1 MKTFKTKT
9 LAAAL
14 AGVGALGAIGA
25 AEAVYI
31 NPDGHGQVLIY
42 PYYTVRSKALGTAP
56 FQSLLSVVNTTS
68 SAKAVKVRFIEG
80 KNSAEV
86 LDFNLFLSAKDVW
99 VAGIV
104 PTTAGAGVFTPDTSC
119 TVPTVSASPSSPT
132 PFVNF
137 AYSSDPAGGDLDR
150 TREGYVEIIEMGV
163 VTGTTAL
170 AVTHTSAGKPLNC
183 AYVAD
188 STKITITSPTGGLFG
203 GMTLINVLAGED
215 YTAEAVAL
223 DQFRSTG
230 KYDLPGD
237 IKPDLQDVSPATAVI
252 INGPTVVSATAVIQN
267 VDAVSALF
275 MHNGVFN
282 EFVLDT
288 ATKSTTDWVLTMPT
302 KRYYYSGTIQLD
314 DGTLVNPVDYL
325 FQRNFVATGAC
336 DDVSLSIYDREEQTK
351 TTPPG
356 FSPPPPTGR
365 PGTVC
370 WEANVLTF
378 NAGDALAS
386 KNRLSVATDYQN
398 GWAALSFP
406 VGTSSI
412 YEGQYHTL
420 PMSSGTFVGLPVIG
434 FAVQTFNNGALA
446 LTDGKT
452 LVQSNYGG
460 NFAHKY
466 TRSISG
472 PL

>member
-1 MKTFKTKT
+1 MNTLKTKT
-9 LAAAL
+9 LAAAI
-14 AGVGALGAIGA
+14 AGVGALGAIGS

-42 PYYTVRSKALGTAP
+42 PYYTVRSKVAATTGAVAP
-56 FQSLLSVVNTTS
+56 FQSLLSVVNTTA

-99 VAGIV
+99 VAGVV
-104 PTTAGAGVFTPDTSC
+104 PTLVGAGVFTPDTSC
-119 TVPTVSASPSSPT
+119 TVPTVSASAATPT

-137 AYSSDPAGGDLDR
+137 AYAEDAAGGDLDR

-163 VTGTTAL
+163 VTGTAAL

-188 STKITITSPTGGLFG
+188 STKVTIANPTGGLFG

-215 YTAEAVAL
+215 FTAEAVAL

-230 KYDLPGD
+230 KYDAPGD

-252 INGPTVVSATAVIQN
+252 INGSTVITA
-267 VDAVSALF
+267 DAPSGFPIDAISALF
-275 MHNGVFN
+275 MHDSIYN

-288 ATKSTTDWVLTMPT
+288 TTKSTTDWVLTMPT
-302 KRYYYSGTIQLD
+302 KRYYYAA
-314 DGTLVNPVDYL
+314 DGEVQFL
-325 FQRNFVATGAC
+325 FQRNFVSTGAC
-336 DDVSLSIYDREEQTK
+336 DDVSLKIYDREEQSK

-356 FSPPPPTGR
+356 FSPPPPAGK
-365 PGTVC
+365 PGQIC
-370 WEANVLTF
+370 WEATVMGF
-378 NAGDALAS
+378 GAGNALGS
-386 KNRLSVATDYQN
+386 SNRTVVATDYQN

-406 VGTSSI
+406 TGASSVFD
-412 YEGQYHTL
+412 YDYHKL
-420 PMSSGTFVGLPVIG
+420 PMSNGTFIGLPVIG
-434 FAVQTFNNGALA
+434 FAVQTFNNGT
-446 LTDGKT
+446 LTSGAS
-452 LVQSNYGG
+452 LIQSQYGG

-466 TRSISG
+466 SRVIQ
-472 PL
+472 